1 MNDWTTIGEI
11 ISSLPPVLITVLA
24 SAAVIIFI
32 VGFGRRGLNFIKYGF
47 GGIGMEETMEKR
59 FDRLDERFDKVDE
72 RLDKVDGRLDKV
84 DGRLDRMDERLDKM
98 DERFDKV
105 DERLDGMETDMGN
118 LRTELTGIKTNHF
131 GHLKGFLS
139 ELTSILLDK
148 DVINNAD
155 RARLDNQLREM

>member
-1 MNDWTTIGEI
+1 
-11 ISSLPPVLITVLA
+11 
-24 SAAVIIFI
+24 
-32 VGFGRRGLNFIKYGF
+32 
-47 GGIGMEETMEKR
+47 
-59 FDRLDERFDKVDE
+59 
-72 RLDKVDGRLDKV
+72 
-84 DGRLDRMDERLDKM
+84 KM